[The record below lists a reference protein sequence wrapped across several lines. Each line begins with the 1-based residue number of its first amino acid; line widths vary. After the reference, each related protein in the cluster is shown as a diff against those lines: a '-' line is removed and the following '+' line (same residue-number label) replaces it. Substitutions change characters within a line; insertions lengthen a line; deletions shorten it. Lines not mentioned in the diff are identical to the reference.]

1 LTSNSRLE
9 KRTQVGHP
17 AMSVWC
23 HYRTPAVQQKDYSI
37 NSSARAR
44 CPREGVGHIATRAT
58 EKRDVFASPHPTA
71 LTAARAISARLKLE
85 LSQVGSIANYIS

>member
-1 LTSNSRLE
+1 
-9 KRTQVGHP
+9 
-17 AMSVWC
+17 MSQTC

-44 CPREGVGHIATRAT
+44 CPREGVGHIATRTT